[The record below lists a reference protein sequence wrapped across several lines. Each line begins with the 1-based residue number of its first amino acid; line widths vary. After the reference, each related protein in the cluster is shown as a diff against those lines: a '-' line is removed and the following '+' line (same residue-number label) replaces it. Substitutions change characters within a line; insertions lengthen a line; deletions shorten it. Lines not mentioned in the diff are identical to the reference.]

1 MGHPEIFFPSCRR
14 MKRRWAAY
22 FAASYRGVW
31 LKKCELSELSPP
43 SSPPAGK
50 VWLKKCELSEL
61 SPLPFGRGLLI
72 LCEMRFRRQIEGG
85 GAPCGCMDVA
95 SDCAHG
101 G

>member
-22 FAASYRGVW
+22 FAASYRG
-31 LKKCELSELSPP
+31 
-43 SSPPAGK
+43 